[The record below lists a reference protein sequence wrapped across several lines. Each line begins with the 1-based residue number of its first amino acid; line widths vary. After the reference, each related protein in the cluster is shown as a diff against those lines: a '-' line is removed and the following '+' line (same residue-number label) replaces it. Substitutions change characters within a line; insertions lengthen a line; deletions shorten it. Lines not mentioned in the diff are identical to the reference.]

1 MENLAEII
9 RDVTNRII
17 EIVRTGD
24 YSEDNII
31 DAMMESGSLRSFL
44 IDEAEKKRWKEIDNE

>member
-17 EIVRTGD
+17 ERVRTGD

-31 DAMMESGSLRSFL
+31 DAMMESGSLRYFL
-44 IDEAEKKRWKEIDNE
+44 INEAEKRGGKR